1 MKAVEMV
8 SVLALGAMIARGA
21 GAQTLSTES
30 APADVKSSAEAYQTF
45 YLTNLTEPNEA
56 NDAATDLRNMLPKA
70 HLYYDAAEGA
80 ISMRGSAEDIAL
92 ARKIL
97 ADLDRTR
104 KVYQLT
110 YTIIE
115 KDEGRSVGTQ
125 HIAMVV
131 AAGGKTDVKQ
141 GSRVPVVTGSVN
153 AESSAGKSQVQY
165 VDVGLSIEASLEG
178 NAEGLR
184 LRSRVE
190 QSSVAEE
197 KSGVGVQD
205 PVIRQTRLEGVSTL
219 AQGKPVI
226 LGSLDVP
233 GSTRHEEIEVVS
245 ELVR

>member
-1 MKAVEMV
+1 MA
-8 SVLALGAMIARGA
+8 I
-21 GAQTLSTES
+21 ES
-30 APADVKSSAEAYQTF
+30 APADVKSSSEAYQTF

-56 NDAATDLRNMLPKA
+56 NDAASDLRNMLPKA
-70 HLYYDAAEGA
+70 HLYYDATEGA
-80 ISMRGSAEDIAL
+80 ISMRGSTEDIAL

-97 ADLDRTR
+97 ADLDRTQ
-104 KVYQLT
+104 KVYRLT
-110 YTIIE
+110 YTITE
-115 KDEGRSVGTQ
+115 KDEGKAIGTQ

-141 GSRVPVVTGSVN
+141 GSRVPVMTGGVN
-153 AESSAGKSQVQY
+153 AESSASKSQVQY

-197 KSGVGVQD
+197 KSGVGAQD
-205 PVIRQTRLEGVSTL
+205 PVIRQTKLEGVSTL
-219 AQGKPVI
+219 VDGKPVV

-233 GSTRHEEIEVVS
+233 GSARHEEIEVVS